1 MNLAY
6 NGYKSFD
13 IRNLCDPELKSHLR
27 NYQEINIALRSK
39 FIILI
44 FPLFK
49 SKYNF
54 KMTSALLPDCFVPNG
69 I

>member
-13 IRNLCDPELKSHLR
+13 ICNLCDPELKSHLR
-27 NYQEINIALRSK
+27 NYQEIKYRFEVEIHY
-39 FIILI
+39 FDILAFQI
-44 FPLFK
+44 Q
-49 SKYNF
+49 
-54 KMTSALLPDCFVPNG
+54 

>member
-13 IRNLCDPELKSHLR
+13 ICNLCDPELKSHLR

-44 FPLFK
+44 FSLFK

-54 KMTSALLPDCFVPNG
+54 KTASVLLPDCFVPYG